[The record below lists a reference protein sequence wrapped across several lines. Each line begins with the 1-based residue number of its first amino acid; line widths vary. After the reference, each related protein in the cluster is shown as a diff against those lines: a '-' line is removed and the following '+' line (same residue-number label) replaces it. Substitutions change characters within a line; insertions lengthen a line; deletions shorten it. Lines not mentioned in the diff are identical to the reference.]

1 MKKNT
6 LSVIILTVLVVCL
19 AAVAVL
25 WVMVGR
31 YEAQIA
37 DLEEQL
43 SGITVEAEASE
54 RPADSSIA
62 LTAVLR
68 NDGFAD
74 VILTGDQ
81 QLQDA
86 VLTIMDGE
94 TELAQAA
101 CTAEGD
107 VYTATAA
114 VIPANGLTY
123 ILTQGSETRTL
134 ASPAG
139 GDWPLMVN
147 LADSL
152 SAYCNMVPGDWIII
166 DSQLTLDTCH
176 IQIQTPVLSAAE
188 PPATQEAR
196 LILKHRGDPLNV
208 ISIVL
213 EPGEGPAS
221 YEGSLMDLTMD
232 LPALEEGECVDLWL
246 EAVLED
252 GQLISTCG
260 GTWTVVSEGWE
271 MSAG

>member
-1 MKKNT
+1 MKKNA
-6 LSVIILTVLVVCL
+6 LSVMILAVLVVCI

-43 SGITVEAEASE
+43 SGITEEAEASE
-54 RPADSSIA
+54 APADSSIA
-62 LTAVLR
+62 FTAVLR

-74 VILTGDQ
+74 VILTGDA

-94 TELAQAA
+94 TELARTT

-123 ILTQGSETRTL
+123 ILTQGSETQTL

-166 DSQLTLDTCH
+166 DGQLTLDTCH
-176 IQIQTPVLSAAE
+176 IQVQAPVLSNLE
-188 PPATQEAR
+188 SPATQEAR
-196 LILKHRGDPLNV
+196 LILKHRGDPLYV
-208 ISIVL
+208 VSIVL
-213 EPGEGPAS
+213 DPGEGPAS

-232 LPALEEGECVDLWL
+232 LPALEDGECVDLWL

-252 GQLISTCG
+252 GQLVSTCG
-260 GTWTVVSEGWE
+260 GTWTVVSDGWE

>member
-1 MKKNT
+1 MKKNA
-6 LSVIILTVLVVCL
+6 LSVIILAVLVVCL
-19 AAVAVL
+19 AAVGVL

-31 YEAQIA
+31 YESQIA
-37 DLEEQL
+37 DLEDQL
-43 SGITVEAEASE
+43 SGNSEEAAG
-54 RPADSSIA
+54 PANSS
-62 LTAVLR
+62 LSFTAVLR
-68 NDGFAD
+68 NDGYAD

-81 QLQDA
+81 QLKDA
-86 VLTIMDGE
+86 VLTIMEGE
-94 TELAQAA
+94 TELAQVT

-107 VYTATAA
+107 AYTATAT

-139 GDWPLMVN
+139 SDWTLIVN

-152 SAYCNMVPGDWIII
+152 SAYCNMIPGDWIIV
-166 DSQLTLDTCH
+166 DNQLTLDSCH
-176 IQIQTPVLSAAE
+176 IHIQTPVLSATE

-196 LILKHRGDPLNV
+196 VILKHRGDALNV

-232 LPALEEGECVDLWL
+232 LPALEEGESVDLWL

-252 GQLISTCG
+252 GQLVSTCG

>member
-1 MKKNT
+1 MKKNA
-6 LSVIILTVLVVCL
+6 LSVIILAVLVVCL
-19 AAVAVL
+19 AAVGVL

-31 YEAQIA
+31 YESQIA
-37 DLEEQL
+37 DLEDQL
-43 SGITVEAEASE
+43 SGNSEEAAG
-54 RPADSSIA
+54 PANSS
-62 LTAVLR
+62 LSFTAVLR
-68 NDGFAD
+68 NDGYAD

-81 QLQDA
+81 QLKDA
-86 VLTIMDGE
+86 VLTIMEGE
-94 TELAQAA
+94 TELAQVT

-107 VYTATAA
+107 AYTATAT

-139 GDWPLMVN
+139 SDWTLIVDN
-147 LADSL
+147 
-152 SAYCNMVPGDWIII
+152 
-166 DSQLTLDTCH
+166 QLTLDSCH
-176 IQIQTPVLSAAE
+176 IHIQTPVLSAAE

-196 LILKHRGDPLNV
+196 VILKHRGDALNV

-213 EPGEGPAS
+213 ESGEGPAS

-232 LPALEEGECVDLWL
+232 LPALEEGESVDLWL